1 MGMRETRGEG
11 IDERGRVI
19 QEREER
25 EEMSM

>member
-1 MGMRETRGEG
+1 MGMRERRGEG